1 MASRLNLTRRRLLQG
16 ATAFGAATAAGLGYN
31 RPAGAAAPERKFIF
45 FFASGGWD
53 TTTVFDPHFDSD
65 GVDMD
70 PMTELG
76 EAGNLMFTAGDDRP
90 NVKRFFQRW
99 GRRAAICNGVNAHS
113 VGHDSAAQF
122 VLTGTSASSFA
133 DWPTTLAAN
142 AIGDYPLPHAV
153 FSGPAFPGN
162 SGSAVVRAGGGTLL
176 DLIDASI
183 LTSSDQPVSVP
194 STPTDSMVDAYVAA
208 RVAKYANGRTG
219 MGGARASSLQDNL
232 DRAITLE
239 GRRFEAG
246 LSDLGSDL
254 LDQAVKA
261 SELMRLGLSRCAMI
275 GIPGGYD
282 SHGDETVQAPNQDAF
297 FEALDGLM
305 DHLAATPGLA
315 TPWLIDEVVIVALSE
330 FGRTPLLNGG
340 GGKDHWPFGSA
351 LVVGS
356 GVAGNRM
363 IGATDDEL
371 VAKSIDFSTGQASDT
386 GDALNCE
393 NLGVT
398 LLKLGGLDPENFLPG
413 IQVIDAL
420 IK

>member
-31 RPAGAAAPERKFIF
+31 RPVGAAAPERKFIF

-76 EAGNLMFTAGDDRP
+76 TAGNLTFTAGDDRP

-99 GRRAAICNGVNAHS
+99 GRRAAILNGVNAHS

-122 VLTGTSASSFA
+122 VLTGTSASSFS

-183 LTSSDQPVSVP
+183 LTGSDQPVSVP
-194 STPTDSMVDAYVAA
+194 PTPSDSMVDAFVAG
-208 RVAKYANGRTG
+208 RVARYASGRTG
-219 MGGARASSLQDNL
+219 LGGARASSMQDNL
-232 DRAITLE
+232 ERMSRLQQ
-239 GRRFEAG
+239 
-246 LSDLGSDL
+246 
-254 LDQAVKA
+254 QAASGKKIQYA
-261 SELMRLGLSRCAMI
+261 SEDPALAVSSLSLR
-275 GIPGGYD
+275 
-282 SHGDETVQAPNQDAF
+282 
-297 FEALDGLM
+297 
-305 DHLAATPGLA
+305 
-315 TPWLIDEVVIVALSE
+315 
-330 FGRTPLLNGG
+330 
-340 GGKDHWPFGSA
+340 
-351 LVVGS
+351 
-356 GVAGNRM
+356 
-363 IGATDDEL
+363 
-371 VAKSIDFSTGQASDT
+371 ST
-386 GDALNCE
+386 LR
-393 NLGVT
+393 
-398 LLKLGGLDPENFLPG
+398 
-413 IQVIDAL
+413 
-420 IK
+420 

>member
-1 MASRLNLTRRRLLQG
+1 MGKTLNLTRRRLLQG
-16 ATAFGAATAAGLGYN
+16 ATAFGAAAAAGLGV
-31 RPAGAAAPERKFIF
+31 RTAGAAAPERKFLF
-45 FFASGGWD
+45 FFAGGGWD
-53 TTTVFDPHFDSD
+53 TTTVFDPHISSS

-70 PMTELG
+70 PDTTLG
-76 EAGNLMFTAGDDRP
+76 TAGNLTFTAGEDRP
-90 NVKRFFQRW
+90 NVTRFFQRW
-99 GRRAAICNGVNAHS
+99 GRRAVICNGVNAHS

-122 VLTGTSASSFA
+122 VLTGTSASSFS

-142 AIGDYPLPHAV
+142 GIGEYPMPHAV

-162 SGSAVVRAGGGTLL
+162 SGAAVVRAGGGTLL
-176 DLIDASI
+176 DLIDGSI
-183 LTSSDQPVSVP
+183 IAGSDRPVAVP
-194 STPTDSMVDAYVAA
+194 PTPTDTIVDAFVAE
-208 RVAKYANGRTG
+208 RVAKFAAGRSG
-219 MGGARASSLQDNL
+219 MGGARASALQSNL
-232 DRAITLE
+232 ERAMTLE

-261 SELMRLGLSRCAMI
+261 TELMRLGLTRCAMI

-297 FEALDGLM
+297 FEALDGLF
-305 DHLAATPGLA
+305 DHMAATPGLA
-315 TPWLIDEVVIVALSE
+315 TPWLIDEVVVVALSE

-351 LVVGS
+351 LVAGS
-356 GVAGNRM
+356 GVNGNRV
-363 IGATDDEL
+363 IGATDEGL
-371 VAKSIDFSTGQASDT
+371 IAKAINFQTGQASDT

-398 LLKLGGLDPENFLPG
+398 LLKLGGLDPERFLPG
-413 IQVIDAL
+413 VQVIDAL